1 MTEPQEPPVTQPPE
15 PVVDQTLTPLEAAF
29 YAFVLEKIAAWLGR
43 VIGRVMLPWRQ
54 WGMTPDPSGVWSAND
69 FWADSVDEMVDWLS
83 EAAAHGWERFDDN
96 DRLGPYPST
105 DAFVQ
110 AHLAA
115 VRNYLVRIP
124 DEVYNLIFA
133 AISEGT
139 NEGESVEQVAER
151 VESILVLTGSENWP
165 ARSRVIAI
173 TEVNGAANAG
183 WMGAA
188 LQLEQ
193 LLGYR
198 LSKRW
203 LAADDRATRTTHR
216 QADNQVR
223 MLMEP
228 FIVGGFSLLYPGDK
242 AGPPQEVIN
251 CRCAA
256 ATEGA

>member
-1 MTEPQEPPVTQPPE
+1 MTTPEQPPE
-15 PVVDQTLTPLEAAF
+15 PVVDETLTPLEAAF
-29 YAFVLEKIAAWLGR
+29 YVLVLRKIAEWLNR
-43 VIGRVMLPWRQ
+43 IVAAVMAPWRR
-54 WGMTPDPSGVWSAND
+54 WGMTPDPSGVWSGND
-69 FWADSVDEMVDWLS
+69 FWDSSVGEMVGWLS
-83 EAAAHGWERFDDN
+83 EAAEHGWDRFEDG
-96 DRLGPYPST
+96 DRLGPFPST

-110 AHLAA
+110 AHLAQ

-124 DEVYNLIFA
+124 DETYNLIF
-133 AISEGT
+133 SEITAGV
-139 NEGESVEQVAER
+139 NEGESVEEIAER
-151 VESILVLTGSENWP
+151 VDSILHLTGSENWP
-165 ARSRVIAI
+165 ARARVISI

-193 LLGYR
+193 LLGTP

-203 LAADDRATRTTHR
+203 LAADDKATRTTHR
-216 QADNQVR
+216 QADDQVR
-223 MLMEP
+223 LLMEP
-228 FIVGGFSLLYPGDK
+228 FIVGGFPLLYPGDK